1 MLQGRMESLKQKHK
15 ELDNQINDLYKHTNT
30 DDEITVL
37 KKQKLQVKQEL
48 SKIEKQLNG
57 DHNG

>member
-48 SKIEKQLNG
+48 SKIEKQLTGEQNG
-57 DHNG
+57 